1 MVCRKGVL
9 DIKKYLKLMRIHHY
23 MKNGLIFAPLI
34 FSGNLFNRELLVT
47 TIMGFLAFS
56 FLASAVY
63 IINDIQDVESD
74 RKHPTK
80 CFRPLAAK
88 QISINSAKILTA
100 ILVIVSLSINY
111 YIASYSIIAWVSLI
125 AYLIL
130 NIAYSNG
137 LKNYP
142 IIDIAILVSG
152 FVLRVLYG
160 SGITDISISGWL
172 YLTVISMSFYLGLGK
187 RRNELIKQKAIS
199 RKVLKYY
206 NHNFLDKN
214 MYMCLALTI
223 VFYSLW
229 TVDPI
234 TIERISNNSLVWTVP
249 LVILICM
256 KYSLNIEQDSDGD
269 PVEVVLKDKMLFAL
283 VMLFLVIC
291 LSIIYV

>member
-1 MVCRKGVL
+1 MKH
-9 DIKKYLKLMRIHHY
+9 YLKLMRVHHY

-34 FSGNLFNRELLVT
+34 FSGNLLNVELFFNTLL
-47 TIMGFLAFS
+47 GFIAFS
-56 FLASAVY
+56 FVASTVY
-63 IINDIQDVESD
+63 IINDLQDAELD
-74 RKHPTK
+74 RLHPTK
-80 CFRPLAAK
+80 CKRPLAANLV
-88 QISINSAKILTA
+88 SIKSAA
-100 ILVIVSLSINY
+100 ILAVSLVIIAFIINT
-111 YIASYSIIAWVSLI
+111 YIAENNIIAWLSIIL
-125 AYLIL
+125 YLLL
-130 NIAYSNG
+130 NLAYSNG

-160 SGITDISISGWL
+160 SGITEIEISNWL

-187 RRNELIKQKAIS
+187 RRNELLKQKKVS

-234 TIERISNNSLVWTVP
+234 TIERISNDLLVWTVP
-249 LVILICM
+249 LIILICM
-256 KYSLNIEQDSDGD
+256 KYSLNIEKDSDGD
-269 PVEVVLKDKMLFAL
+269 PVEVVIRDKFLFG
-283 VMLFLVIC
+283 LVIMF
-291 LSIIYV
+291 LIFSVGIIYI